1 MRLQSD
7 YPVMYSQMRMIS
19 VTHKP
24 ASMDLYRLMVHCG
37 GCKSTDVDIPH
48 SLQLLDD
55 QVILD
60 DQAGAARCDTRNRLH
75 LTCSDTR

>member
-7 YPVMYSQMRMIS
+7 YTVMYGQRRMIT

-37 GCKSTDVDIPH
+37 GCKSTDVDTPH

-60 DQAGAARCDTRNRLH
+60 DQAGAARCDARNRSR
-75 LTCSDTR
+75 LTRHDPR